1 MKVNLPTH
9 ISPTRNWQLF
19 SILTHPS
26 NSKCKDRL
34 LMLNVYKITAKEN
47 QVVDSWAADE
57 YQFRKNFR
65 LTISSFLS
73 AQYFLVAAAQKFSR
87 NRRSVALI

>member
-47 QVVDSWAADE
+47 QVVDS
-57 YQFRKNFR
+57 
-65 LTISSFLS
+65 
-73 AQYFLVAAAQKFSR
+73 
-87 NRRSVALI
+87 